1 MTSPSDIQPFRVDI
15 PQAQVD
21 DLRDRLARTRW
32 PDELPDVERNYGVT
46 LSSVKERV
54 EYWRT
59 RSARDHKNTVRWT
72 EFDRG
77 VHYAAHQV
85 PDLLVS
91 DLREFFRRLR

>member
-1 MTSPSDIQPFRVDI
+1 M
-15 PQAQVD
+15 
-21 DLRDRLARTRW
+21 
-32 PDELPDVERNYGVT
+32 
-46 LSSVKERV
+46 KEQV